1 MTRTEERLADALDA
15 AARALR
21 EDTLRPLLVPQR
33 PRGRAAWTAPAAAAA
48 SLLLLVGI
56 AAAVA
61 RHLPWS
67 GRPSSATPPPRY
79 YVETDLHGDLPVVR
93 STATGAV
100 TDTVQ
105 VPHLRSPLGPY
116 LVTAAA
122 NGLFFTVVP
131 AATGVQIY
139 RFRLTAAGRVSSL
152 KALPGGALPG
162 IQLAPQAV
170 AASRDGSRVAVALMP
185 SAGVAPAG
193 CSAPGGCPSPMS
205 SGQDDQI
212 DVVNTATGLTSVW
225 QGGIAQDYMFS
236 VTSLSWTGN
245 GNELVYYGEWCPQGS
260 PSTQGSTTSITLSA
274 CQPGASTSG
283 ARAEVWALNPVS
295 NGGPLNS
302 GQRLFS
308 ASGEFSYLPQVLISP
323 DGTTLTAL
331 ALTGPAN
338 GAGTPRDLAVERISL
353 AKPRRSGLLYK
364 QDLGRIAVVHGKPA
378 YLYSTTLSADAAGQ
392 YWMLS
397 SGFCNTD
404 DLCQG
409 GFSGWIDGGRLV
421 PFPPVPGSV
430 ASEAW

>member
-1 MTRTEERLADALDA
+1 MTRTEARLADALDA
-15 AARALR
+15 AAQALR

-33 PRGRAAWTAPAAAAA
+33 AWRRAAWIAPAAAAA
-48 SLLLLVGI
+48 SLLLVVGV
-56 AAAVA
+56 AVA
-61 RHLPWS
+61 VAGYLPRL
-67 GRPSSATPPPRY
+67 GHPGGAIQPPRY

-139 RFRLTAAGRVSSL
+139 RFRLTGTGRVSSL

-162 IQLAPQAV
+162 TQLAPQAV

-185 SAGVAPAG
+185 SAGVVPAG
-193 CSAPGGCPSPMS
+193 CSAPGGCLSPVS

-212 DVVNTATGLTSVW
+212 DVVNTANGLTSVW
-225 QGGIAQDYMFS
+225 QGGIAQNYTFS
-236 VTSLSWTGN
+236 VTSLSWTGS

-260 PSTQGSTTSITLSA
+260 SSTQGGPIAVFLSA
-274 CQPGASTSG
+274 CSPGAGGG
-283 ARAEVWALNPVS
+283 AKAEVWALNPAS
-295 NGGPLNS
+295 NGGALT
-302 GQRLFS
+302 GGHRLFS
-308 ASGEFSYLPQVLISP
+308 MPAEFSDVPQVLISP

-338 GAGTPRDLAVERISL
+338 VAGTPRDLAVERISL
-353 AKPRRSGLLYK
+353 ATRMRSGVLYK
-364 QDLGRIAVVHGKPA
+364 QDLGRAAVVRGKPA
-378 YLYSTTLSADAAGQ
+378 YLYSITLSADAAGQ
-392 YWMLS
+392 HWMLS

-404 DLCQG
+404 DLCEG

-421 PFPPVPGSV
+421 PLPPVPGSV